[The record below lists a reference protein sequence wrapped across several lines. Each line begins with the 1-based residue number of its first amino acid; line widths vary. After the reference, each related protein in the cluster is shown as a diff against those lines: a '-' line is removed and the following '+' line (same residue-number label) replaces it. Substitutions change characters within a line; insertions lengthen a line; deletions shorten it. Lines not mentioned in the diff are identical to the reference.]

1 VNPYPCGRCGQLGHW
16 RAQCPTRPSQVPETG
31 QVPVPAPAAAG
42 PGVWRGN
49 PVPARRPAD
58 QVSSHQHEHANAA
71 RGLLG
76 VMPHCGDPND
86 VYDSPIR
93 RAAGLPPIHYCQLRQ
108 IAAAQITE
116 KVT

>member
-1 VNPYPCGRCGQLGHW
+1 M
-16 RAQCPTRPSQVPETG
+16 A
-31 QVPVPAPAAAG
+31 
-42 PGVWRGN
+42 
-49 PVPARRPAD
+49 
-58 QVSSHQHEHANAA
+58 
-71 RGLLG
+71 
-76 VMPHCGDPND
+76 HCGDPND

>member
-1 VNPYPCGRCGQLGHW
+1 
-16 RAQCPTRPSQVPETG
+16 
-31 QVPVPAPAAAG
+31 
-42 PGVWRGN
+42 
-49 PVPARRPAD
+49 
-58 QVSSHQHEHANAA
+58 
-71 RGLLG
+71 
-76 VMPHCGDPND
+76 MPHCGDPND